1 MDTPRIQE
9 FEPDGGIFPAGI
21 GDFARIVYIYRL
33 HSSDFADILIPYDGP
48 ERKERPMEMEMEEIY
63 STAAARGVSG
73 RRSSRRRG
81 RTAATVCLG
90 FFFSA
95 VLSGVFLLY
104 GPFPYFREL
113 WVNTA
118 METMNHR
125 WLAGLLFDSKTV
137 AAIRAKS
144 TPKMPGEATD
154 PALVAGTTSQSA
166 SRVPADNATAL
177 PTSPADGEHI
187 IHGVGFIRLRN
198 NSLKGDSFNGWLV
211 KVYDPARVTMGLSQN
226 FGKSGEH
233 ITDMT
238 TRTGSFLGINAG
250 GFVDVDGHGNG
261 GTPDKIL
268 IYDHK
273 QLTGGGDSSVHSI
286 IGLDDSSRLILGS
299 YTQAALTAQ
308 HFRYA
313 VEFSPFLIVNGKATD
328 VSGSGIQPR
337 TAIGQKA
344 DGTLLFVI
352 IDGRSLTSPG
362 ATWEDVQKIMQE
374 NGAVN
379 AANLDGGSSTVL
391 SYGGKLVNVPSSPY
405 GERYLPD
412 AFLVSYEK

>member
-1 MDTPRIQE
+1 
-9 FEPDGGIFPAGI
+9 
-21 GDFARIVYIYRL
+21 
-33 HSSDFADILIPYDGP
+33 
-48 ERKERPMEMEMEEIY
+48 MEMEEIY
-63 STAAARGVSG
+63 STARARTASG
-73 RRSSRRRG
+73 RRAPRHRRRTVL
-81 RTAATVCLG
+81 TACIGL
-90 FFFSA
+90 FLSA
-95 VLSGVFLLY
+95 ILSGVFLLY

-144 TPKMPGEATD
+144 TPKVPGENTN
-154 PALVAGTTSQSA
+154 PSLVTGTTGKTSSH
-166 SRVPADNATAL
+166 VPADNATSL
-177 PTSPADGEHI
+177 PASPADGEHI

-211 KVYDPARVTMGLSQN
+211 KVYDPARLTMGLSKD

-273 QLTGGGDSSVHSI
+273 QLTGGNDSSVHSM

-313 VEFSPFLIVNGKATD
+313 VEFSPFLIVNGKLSD

-344 DGTLLFVI
+344 DGTILFVI
-352 IDGRSLTSPG
+352 IDGRSISSPG

-412 AFLVSYEK
+412 AFLVGYGK